1 MLYVWSEY
9 LGTAQNKQILK
20 GDNMA
25 ITAALVKELRERTG
39 SGMME
44 CKKALVEANGDIEV
58 AIEEMRKAGLAK
70 ADKKADR
77 VAAEGI
83 IAIEVSSDNKKAIML
98 EVNSE
103 TDFVA
108 KADDFVDFVKEVA
121 QKALAAQPAD
131 LDALKELTLD
141 SGESVEVKRQ
151 ALVAKIGENIQVR
164 RFTTMSTD
172 DGIIGFYRHGDRIGT
187 MVKIKGG
194 DEALARDLAM
204 HVAASRPQ
212 AVSPADLPQELLDKE
227 RDIVAT
233 QAKDSGKPDNI
244 IEKMIEGRMA
254 KFVNEISMLGQ
265 PFVKDPDLTVEKL
278 VKQAGATVEGF
289 AFYEVGEGIEK
300 AEDNFAEEVMAQA
313 RGK

>member
-1 MLYVWSEY
+1 
-9 LGTAQNKQILK
+9 
-20 GDNMA
+20 MA

-44 CKKALVEANGDIEV
+44 CKKALVEANGDIELAV
-58 AIEEMRKAGLAK
+58 EEMRKAGLAK

-83 IAIEVSSDNKKAIML
+83 IAIEVSADGKNAIML

-108 KADDFVDFVKEVA
+108 KADDFINFVNAVA
-121 QKALAAQPAD
+121 TKALEAAPAD
-131 LDALKELTLD
+131 VDALKEMTLE
-141 SGESVEVKRQ
+141 SGETVETVRQ
-151 ALVAKIGENIQVR
+151 ALVAKIGENIQIR
-164 RFTTMSTD
+164 RFTTLTSD
-172 DGIIGFYRHGDRIGT
+172 AGVIGFYRHGDRIGT
-187 MVKIKGG
+187 MVQITGG
-194 DEALARDLAM
+194 DETLAKDLAM

-212 AVSPADLPQELLDKE
+212 AVSPAELSQELLDKE

-233 QAKDSGKPDNI
+233 QAKESGKPDNI
-244 IEKMIEGRMA
+244 VEKMIEGRMA
-254 KFVNEISMLGQ
+254 KFVNEISLLGQ
-265 PFVKDPDLTVEKL
+265 AFVKDPDLTVEKL
-278 VKQAGATVEGF
+278 VKNAGATVDAF

>member
-1 MLYVWSEY
+1 
-9 LGTAQNKQILK
+9 
-20 GDNMA
+20 MA

-58 AIEEMRKAGLAK
+58 AIEEMRKSGLAK

-77 VAAEGI
+77 ITAEGI
-83 IAIEVSSDNKKAIML
+83 IAIETSADNKHAIML

-108 KADDFVDFVKEVA
+108 KADDFVNFVSAVA
-121 QKALAAQPAD
+121 KKALEAQPAD
-131 LDALKELTLD
+131 LDALKQLTLD
-141 SGESVEVKRQ
+141 SGDTVETVRQ

-164 RFTTMSTD
+164 RFTALNTD

-187 MVKIKGG
+187 MVQLNGG
-194 DEALARDLAM
+194 NEELAKDLAM
-204 HVAASRPQ
+204 HVAANRPQ
-212 AVSPADLPQELLDKE
+212 AISPDELSQELLDKE

-233 QAKDSGKPDNI
+233 QARDSGKPENI

-254 KFVNEISMLGQ
+254 KFVNEISLVGQ
-265 PFVKDPDLTVEKL
+265 PFVKDPDVTVEKL
-278 VKQAGATVEGF
+278 IKQAGASID
-289 AFYEVGEGIEK
+289 AFEFFEVGEGIEK

>member
-1 MLYVWSEY
+1 
-9 LGTAQNKQILK
+9 
-20 GDNMA
+20 MA

-44 CKKALVEANGDIEV
+44 CKKALVEANGDIEL

-83 IAIEVSSDNKKAIML
+83 IAIEVSADGKNAIML

-108 KADDFVDFVKEVA
+108 KADDFINFVNAVA
-121 QKALAAQPAD
+121 KKAIELEPTD
-131 LDALKELTLD
+131 VDALKEMTLD
-141 SGESVEVKRQ
+141 SGETVETVRQ
-151 ALVAKIGENIQVR
+151 ALVAKIGENIQIR
-164 RFTTMSTD
+164 RFTTLSTD
-172 DGIIGFYRHGDRIGT
+172 SGVIGFYRHGDRIGT
-187 MVKIKGG
+187 MVQINGG
-194 DEALARDLAM
+194 DQSLAKDLAM

-212 AVSPADLPQELLDKE
+212 AVSAAELPQELLDKE

-233 QAKDSGKPDNI
+233 QAKESGKPDNI
-244 IEKMIEGRMA
+244 VEKMIEGRMT
-254 KFVNEISMLGQ
+254 KFVNEISLLGQ
-265 PFVKDPDLTVEKL
+265 AFVKDPDLTVEKL
-278 VKQAGATVEGF
+278 VKNAGATVDAF

>member
-1 MLYVWSEY
+1 
-9 LGTAQNKQILK
+9 
-20 GDNMA
+20 MA

-58 AIEEMRKAGLAK
+58 AIEEMRKSGLAK

-77 VAAEGI
+77 ITAEGI
-83 IAIEVSSDNKKAIML
+83 IGIEVSADNKHAVMV

-108 KADDFVDFVKEVA
+108 KADDFVNFVSAVA
-121 QKALAAQPAD
+121 KKALEAKPAD
-131 LDALKELTLD
+131 LDALKQLTLD
-141 SGESVEVKRQ
+141 SGDTVETVRQ

-164 RFTTMSTD
+164 RFTSLNTD

-187 MVKIKGG
+187 MVQLKGG
-194 DEALARDLAM
+194 NEELAKDLAM
-204 HVAASRPQ
+204 HVAANRPQ
-212 AVSPADLPQELLDKE
+212 AISPDELSQELLDKE

-233 QAKDSGKPDNI
+233 QARDSGKPENI

-254 KFVNEISMLGQ
+254 KFVNEISLVGQ
-265 PFVKDPDLTVEKL
+265 PFVKDPDVTVEKL
-278 VKQAGATVEGF
+278 IKQAGASIE
-289 AFYEVGEGIEK
+289 AFEFFEVGEGIEK

>member
-1 MLYVWSEY
+1 LDQY
-9 LGTAQNKQILK
+9 KQANLRVK
-20 GDNMA
+20 KMA

-44 CKKALVEANGDIEV
+44 CKKALVAAEGDIEV
-58 AIEEMRKAGLAK
+58 AVEEMRKAGLAK

-83 IAIEVSSDNKKAIML
+83 IAIEVSADAKSAVML

-108 KADDFVDFVKEVA
+108 KADDFVNFVNEVA
-121 QKALAAQPAD
+121 VKVLAEQPAD
-131 LDALKELTLD
+131 LDALKALTL
-141 SGESVEVKRQ
+141 STGETVENTRQ

-164 RFTTMSTD
+164 RFTTLSTD
-172 DGIIGFYRHGDRIGT
+172 DGVIGAYRHGDRIGT
-187 MVKIKGG
+187 MVQLNGG
-194 DEALARDLAM
+194 DQDLAKDLAM

-212 AVSPADLPQELLDKE
+212 AISAAELSQELLDKE

-233 QAKDSGKPDNI
+233 QARDSGKPEDI
-244 IEKMIEGRMA
+244 IEKMIEGRMK

-265 PFVKDPDLTVEKL
+265 PFVKDPDVTVEKL
-278 VKQAGATVEGF
+278 VNKAGATVEAI
-289 AFYEVGEGIEK
+289 AFFEVGEGIEK
-300 AEDNFAEEVMAQA
+300 QADNFVEEVMAQA
-313 RGK
+313 KGK